1 MLGVLSRGKK
11 LLVAGLDLVWGG
23 LLFGSYLV
31 GKPQPPRGNRI
42 PIGVDLLSSAAL
54 VGAAWALRSATPA
67 SGPVRRFATRI
78 AVGMSIGA
86 VSDVL
91 MKVSVPAGMAGFS
104 LGHIAY
110 ISGIL
115 GLSDALGGST
125 PLRRYG
131 AWAGWIGLG
140 LLGWALVVH
149 AGPKSGRPLSWA
161 ALGYCALLASTA
173 GVATGL
179 TLQRPR
185 YAPLLVGSTLFVL
198 SDLIIAMRIF
208 NPDLF
213 ARIPDS
219 VRGDIVW
226 LTYGPAQA
234 LIVNSVLVA
243 LADPLL
249 RATADRDAGQAA
261 PV

>member
-1 MLGVLSRGKK
+1 MLGALSRGKK
-11 LLVAGLDLVWGG
+11 LLIGGLDLLWGG
-23 LLFGSYLV
+23 LLFGSYVLC
-31 GKPQPPRGNRI
+31 KPQPPRHNRI
-42 PIGVDLLSSAAL
+42 PVGVDLLSSGAL
-54 VGAAWALRSATPA
+54 VGAAWALRSATG

-78 AVGMSIGA
+78 AVGMTIGA

-91 MKVSVPAGMAGFS
+91 MKINVPAGMAGFS

-115 GLSDALGGST
+115 GLSDALGGSS

-161 ALGYCALLASTA
+161 ALGYCVLLASTA

-179 TLQRPR
+179 MLQRPR
-185 YAPLLVGSTLFVL
+185 YAPLVVGGTLFVL

-208 NPDLF
+208 NPELF
-213 ARIPDS
+213 SRIPAS

-243 LADPLL
+243 LTDPLL
-249 RATADRDAGQAA
+249 RADEPIPG
-261 PV
+261 